1 MMRNPQCG
9 KRHIVYPITSIFFSR
24 NILLVTFEINVNVLM
39 IFNTY
44 RKGIKYRAF

>member
-1 MMRNPQCG
+1 MWKKTHCVSN
-9 KRHIVYPITSIFFSR
+9 HFYFFFQ